1 MLGYPLEREGAIT
14 TLVGTLIL
22 HKLLFLLVNG
32 ILDVSPF
39 TIGNTS
45 LKFITFS
52 SQGSNSSWHWNP

>member
-14 TLVGTLIL
+14 TFVVTLIL
-22 HKLLFLLVNG
+22 HKLLFLSIDG

-39 TIGNTS
+39 TTRNTS
-45 LKFITFS
+45 FKFITFS

>member
-1 MLGYPLEREGAIT
+1 MLGYPFEREGAIT
-14 TLVGTLIL
+14 TLVVTLIL
-22 HKLLFLLVNG
+22 HKLFLSVDG

-52 SQGSNSSWHWNP
+52 SQGSNSSWH